1 MGLFNNKIKI
11 NEENPF
17 EHDKLWRKS
26 EIESLTN
33 LFELVDNQMVLAINS
48 PWGTGKTTFL
58 RIWESFLKSNDEL
71 KSKYEVIYFN
81 AWENDDCLDPLITII
96 GEMEKSIKEVNET
109 TWDNIK
115 SKGKKLVKKVA
126 PVVIKVATAGAVTSD
141 DLHLGDKVQDA
152 IIDVSGNLFN
162 VDNYVEQKQI
172 RKDFE
177 EELKKYQK
185 NLGKTVVFF
194 IDELDRCRPTFAIE
208 TLERVKHLFNLENFI
223 FVLGIDKESLS
234 NSIKVIYGNGT
245 DINGYLARFI
255 DIEYNLQDVYRR
267 LFIEYLLDKYT
278 FEKINFGTCNN
289 AKSVIYDIIEL
300 FKLSLRDTEK
310 IIITLYLI
318 SRANKNSYTVT
329 ETYIVPFLLILNKI
343 NKPLYNKVKNKDINV
358 RGLMNALNLD
368 ERMDVDN
375 WINESTTVLTIKANL
390 INLLYDVEAYNELLE
405 KYQEFERIRE
415 ERATLE
421 SNRYGFCLGS
431 CYNLNSGLEKEKLEE
446 QLYNITRLIDIYA
459 NIEITQ

>member
-1 MGLFNNKIKI
+1 MGIFNNSLEI
-11 NEENPF
+11 NQEEPF
-17 EHDKLWRKS
+17 KHDKLHRRN
-26 EIESLTN
+26 EIENLTK
-33 LFELVDNQMVLAINS
+33 LFELTDNQMVLAINS

-58 RIWESFLKSNDEL
+58 RMWESFLKSNYEL

-126 PVVIKVATAGAVTSD
+126 PIVIKVATAGAVTSD

-358 RGLMNALNLD
+358 RDLMNALNLD

-431 CYNLNSGLEKEKLEE
+431 CYNLNSGLDKIKLEE

>member
-1 MGLFNNKIKI
+1 MGLFNNNIEIKK
-11 NEENPF
+11 ENPF
-17 EHDKLWRKS
+17 EYDKLWRKS
-26 EIESLTN
+26 EIENLTN
-33 LFELVDNQMVLAINS
+33 LFELVDNQLVLAINS

-58 RIWESFLKSNDEL
+58 RMWEEYLKSNNEL
-71 KSKYEVIYFN
+71 QAKYEVIYFN

-109 TWDNIK
+109 TWYNIK

-126 PVVIKVATAGAVTSD
+126 PVVIKVATAGVVTSD

-234 NSIKVIYGNGT
+234 NSIKVIYGTGT

-255 DIEYNLQDVYRR
+255 DMEYSLKEIHNELYTKYLIEKYISGKVNFNTYNNGLS
-267 LFIEYLLDKYT
+267 II
-278 FEKINFGTCNN
+278 INIV
-289 AKSVIYDIIEL
+289 SL

-310 IIITLYLI
+310 IITTLYLI
-318 SRANKNSYTVT
+318 SRANRNSYTT
-329 ETYIVPFLLILNKI
+329 LETYVVPFLLILNKT
-343 NKPLYNKVKNKDINV
+343 NKDLYNKVKHKNVNLKQLIEGLGKKINIEKWF
-358 RGLMNALNLD
+358 D
-368 ERMDVDN
+368 E
-375 WINESTTVLTIKANL
+375 NEIGIFLKANL
-390 INLLYDVEAYNELLE
+390 INILCDVEAYHELLE
-405 KYQEFERIRE
+405 KSRNYTSMSELNQYRNI
-415 ERATLE
+415 LE
-421 SNRYGFCLGS
+421 S
-431 CYNLNSGLEKEKLEE
+431 CYELNAEGCIQELEGYLDSIIK
-446 QLYNITRLIDIYA
+446 LIDIYA
-459 NIEITQ
+459 DIEIYQ